1 MKTYK
6 QFTTEEPL
14 NEISAMGIAIERK
27 LKSAANKI
35 HATDNVSEKLDLL
48 ADALHF
54 ALGSLAL
61 ELQKSKRR

>member
-6 QFTTEEPL
+6 QFMTEEPL
-14 NEISAMGIAIERK
+14 NEVTLSGAFIERK

-35 HATDNVSEKLDLL
+35 HSADNTGEKLDLL